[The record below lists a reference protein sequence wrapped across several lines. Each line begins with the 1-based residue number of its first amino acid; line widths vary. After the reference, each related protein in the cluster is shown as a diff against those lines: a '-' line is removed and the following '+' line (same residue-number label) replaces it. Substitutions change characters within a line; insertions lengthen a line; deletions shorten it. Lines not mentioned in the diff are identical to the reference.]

1 MRCQQLTPPRNP
13 KQEHGCAPHILGVFR
28 PDSNAGGSQA
38 SSSRPKTL
46 RFCEH
51 RLQHL
56 LYLTVDQR
64 QQYAEQLVLKGFLL

>member
-1 MRCQQLTPPRNP
+1 MRFQQLTPPGIQSKSTDVLR
-13 KQEHGCAPHILGVFR
+13 IFL
-28 PDSNAGGSQA
+28 A
-38 SSSRPKTL
+38 SFGPTQTLEEAKTEFIEAKTL

-64 QQYAEQLVLKGFLL
+64 QKYAEQLVLKGFLL